1 MNTAIIVAAGNGKRF
16 GDSTPK
22 QFLPILGKPLINLTL
37 ERFEACDLVDEIILV
52 VPKSEISNISDYV
65 DKKSL
70 KKLSQIVEGGK
81 SRAESALN
89 GFKFVNQGVDV
100 IAIHDGVRPLV
111 SVDEISETIEKA
123 IEKGAACLVAPVTE
137 TIKKINENK
146 ILKTIDRT
154 KLRKALTPQCFR
166 YKLLQSAF
174 EKFELGKTVTDESS
188 LVEKLG
194 YEIATV
200 EGSTRNVKITTKE
213 DFLIAEAFFKEA
225 KNKNV

>member
-1 MNTAIIVAAGNGKRF
+1 MNTAIVVAAGSGKRF
-16 GDSTPK
+16 GGSTPK
-22 QFLPILGKPLINLTL
+22 QFLPILRKSLISYTL
-37 ERFEACDLVDEIILV
+37 ECFEACDLVNELILV
-52 VPKSEISNISDYV
+52 VSKSEISNISNYV
-65 DKKSL
+65 DKKSF
-70 KKLSQIVEGGK
+70 KKLSQIVEGGE

-89 GFKFVNQGVDV
+89 GFKSASQGVDV

-111 SVDEISETIEKA
+111 SVGEISKTIEKA

-154 KLRKALTPQCFR
+154 ELRKALTPQCFR
-166 YKLLQSAF
+166 YRLLQSAF
-174 EKFELGKTVTDESS
+174 EKFELGETVTDESL

-200 EGSTRNVKITTKE
+200 EGSARNIKITTKE
-213 DFLIAEAFFKEA
+213 DFLIAEAFLKDA
-225 KNKNV
+225 QNKNV

>member
-1 MNTAIIVAAGNGKRF
+1 MNTAIVVAAGSGKRF
-16 GDSTPK
+16 GGSTPK

-37 ERFEACDLVDEIILV
+37 ERFETCELVNEIILV
-52 VPKSEISNISDYV
+52 VPKSEIRSISNYV
-65 DKKSL
+65 DKNSL

-89 GFKFVNQGVDV
+89 GFKFVSQDVDV

-111 SVDEISETIEKA
+111 SVGEISKTIEKA

-174 EKFELGKTVTDESS
+174 EKFELGETVTDESS

-200 EGSTRNVKITTKE
+200 EGSTRNIKITTKE
-213 DFLIAEAFFKEA
+213 DFLIAEAFFKESQ
-225 KNKNV
+225 NKNV